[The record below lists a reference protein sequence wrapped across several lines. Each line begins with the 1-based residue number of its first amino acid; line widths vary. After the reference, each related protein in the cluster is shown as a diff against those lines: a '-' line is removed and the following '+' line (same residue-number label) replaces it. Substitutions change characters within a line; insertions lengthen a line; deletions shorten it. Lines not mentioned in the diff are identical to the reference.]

1 MYWDIMRSTD
11 FNTPSLKL
19 ILMALLVAVG
29 LHVITAVALMNV
41 KTSTPTVEPIQT
53 SSPIEIQLL
62 TLPPVQVEN
71 SKPESP
77 RSSETIKEDSQ
88 AKSEPAPVEDSKQ
101 KEDLQAIDE
110 PNQEEPNQ
118 EEPEQVAAS
127 EEVENAEPIEELTQ
141 VQDSE
146 QAEDINQVQ
155 DSKPDENL
163 DSASKTNTSTV
174 ERAATTVTTV
184 TTVIKKSDS
193 DAGSGSKVTESSP
206 VYDNTYTSHSTNPST
221 PNTMVTGGLG
231 NNSEGGN
238 RRGGAK
244 PPTIESTAQTPKD
257 ISSVKKAAGLAAQK
271 DFSQE
276 GRETDTT
283 KEEKAAQQKVTAQSK
298 ESVMNDSAVNDPVA
312 TFDTR
317 DAEWVSTPKFHFSD
331 KSKFGLESEQTRTV
345 LLSLMVKRDGRIES
359 VNREQSSGNTV
370 FDREAMQQIKKYQL
384 QPFMKNDVAVRGKVI
399 IPVEYEAP

>member
-1 MYWDIMRSTD
+1 MRSTD

-110 PNQEEPNQ
+110 PNQEVPNQ
-118 EEPEQVAAS
+118 KEPEQVAAS
-127 EEVENAEPIEELTQ
+127 EEVESFEPIEEFTQ

-184 TTVIKKSDS
+184 TTMIKKSDS

-257 ISSVKKAAGLAAQK
+257 ISAVKKAAGLAAQK

-331 KSKFGLESEQTRTV
+331 KAKFGLEPEQTRTV

-384 QPFMKNDVAVRGKVI
+384 QPFTKNDVAVRGKVI

>member
-1 MYWDIMRSTD
+1 MRSTD

-29 LHVITAVALMNV
+29 LHVVTAVALMNV
-41 KTSTPTVEPIQT
+41 KTSTPTLEPIQT

-110 PNQEEPNQ
+110 PNQEVPNQ

-127 EEVENAEPIEELTQ
+127 EEVESFEPIEEFTQ

-184 TTVIKKSDS
+184 TTMIKKSDS
-193 DAGSGSKVTESSP
+193 DAGSGSKVTDSSP

-257 ISSVKKAAGLAAQK
+257 ISAVKNAAGLAAQK

-331 KSKFGLESEQTRTV
+331 KAKFGLESKQTRTV

>member
-1 MYWDIMRSTD
+1 MRSTD

-110 PNQEEPNQ
+110 PNQEVPNQ

-127 EEVENAEPIEELTQ
+127 EEVESFEPIEEFTQ

-193 DAGSGSKVTESSP
+193 EAGSGSKVTESSP

-257 ISSVKKAAGLAAQK
+257 ISAVKKAAGLAAQK

-331 KSKFGLESEQTRTV
+331 KAKFGLEPEQTRTV

>member
-1 MYWDIMRSTD
+1 MRSTD

-19 ILMALLVAVG
+19 ILMTLLIAVG
-29 LHVITAVALMNV
+29 LHVLTAVALMNV

-110 PNQEEPNQ
+110 PNQEVPNQ

-127 EEVENAEPIEELTQ
+127 EEVESFEPIEEFTQ

-193 DAGSGSKVTESSP
+193 EAGSGSKVTDSSP

-257 ISSVKKAAGLAAQK
+257 ISAVKKAAGLAAQK

-331 KSKFGLESEQTRTV
+331 KAKFGLEPEQTRTV

>member
-110 PNQEEPNQ
+110 PNQEVPNQ

-127 EEVENAEPIEELTQ
+127 EEVESFEPIEEFTQ

-193 DAGSGSKVTESSP
+193 EAGSGSKVTESSP

-221 PNTMVTGGLG
+221 PNTMVTGVLG

-244 PPTIESTAQTPKD
+244 PPTVESTAQTPKD
-257 ISSVKKAAGLAAQK
+257 ISAVKKAAGLAAQK

-331 KSKFGLESEQTRTV
+331 KAKFGLEPEQTRTV

>member
-1 MYWDIMRSTD
+1 MRSTD

-29 LHVITAVALMNV
+29 LHVLTAVALMNV

-110 PNQEEPNQ
+110 PNQEEP
-118 EEPEQVAAS
+118 EQVAAS
-127 EEVENAEPIEELTQ
+127 EEVESFEPIEEFTQ

-184 TTVIKKSDS
+184 TTAIKKSDS

-221 PNTMVTGGLG
+221 PNTMVTGVLG

-238 RRGGAK
+238 RRRGGAK

-257 ISSVKKAAGLAAQK
+257 ISAVKKAAGLAAQK

-331 KSKFGLESEQTRTV
+331 KAKFGLEPEQTRTV

>member
-1 MYWDIMRSTD
+1 MRSTD

-19 ILMALLVAVG
+19 ILMALLIAVG
-29 LHVITAVALMNV
+29 LHVLTAVALMNV

-101 KEDLQAIDE
+101 KEDLQAI
-110 PNQEEPNQ
+110 EEPNQ
-118 EEPEQVAAS
+118 KEPEQVAAS
-127 EEVENAEPIEELTQ
+127 EEVESFEPIEEFTQ

-174 ERAATTVTTV
+174 ERAATTVMTV
-184 TTVIKKSDS
+184 TTMIKKSDS
-193 DAGSGSKVTESSP
+193 DAGSGSKVTDSSP

-257 ISSVKKAAGLAAQK
+257 ISAVKKAAGLAAQK

-331 KSKFGLESEQTRTV
+331 KAKFGLEPEQTRTV

>member
-1 MYWDIMRSTD
+1 MRSTD

-29 LHVITAVALMNV
+29 LHVVTAVALMNV

-110 PNQEEPNQ
+110 PNQEEP
-118 EEPEQVAAS
+118 EQVAAS
-127 EEVENAEPIEELTQ
+127 EEVESFEPIEEFTQ

-184 TTVIKKSDS
+184 TTMIKKSDS

-257 ISSVKKAAGLAAQK
+257 ISAVKKAAGLAAQK

-331 KSKFGLESEQTRTV
+331 KAKFGLEPEQTRTV

>member
-1 MYWDIMRSTD
+1 MRSTD

-110 PNQEEPNQ
+110 PNQEEP
-118 EEPEQVAAS
+118 EQVAAS
-127 EEVENAEPIEELTQ
+127 EEVESFEPIEEFTQ
-141 VQDSE
+141 VQDPE

-174 ERAATTVTTV
+174 ERAATTVTTI

-193 DAGSGSKVTESSP
+193 DAGSGSKITESSP

-257 ISSVKKAAGLAAQK
+257 ISAVKKAAGLAAQK

-283 KEEKAAQQKVTAQSK
+283 DETKAAQQKVTAQSK

-331 KSKFGLESEQTRTV
+331 KAKFGLEPEQTRTV

-384 QPFMKNDVAVRGKVI
+384 QPFTKNDVAVRGKVI

>member
-1 MYWDIMRSTD
+1 MRSTD

-29 LHVITAVALMNV
+29 LHVLTAVALMNV

-110 PNQEEPNQ
+110 PNQEVPNQ

-127 EEVENAEPIEELTQ
+127 EEVESFEPIEEFTQ

-184 TTVIKKSDS
+184 TTMIKKSDS
-193 DAGSGSKVTESSP
+193 DAGSGSKVTDSSP

-257 ISSVKKAAGLAAQK
+257 ISAVKKAAGLAAQK

-331 KSKFGLESEQTRTV
+331 KAKFGLEPEQTRTV

>member
-1 MYWDIMRSTD
+1 MRSTD

-110 PNQEEPNQ
+110 PNQEEP
-118 EEPEQVAAS
+118 EQVAAS
-127 EEVENAEPIEELTQ
+127 EEVESFEPIEEFTQ

-184 TTVIKKSDS
+184 TTMIKKSDS

-257 ISSVKKAAGLAAQK
+257 ISAVKKAAGLAAQK

-331 KSKFGLESEQTRTV
+331 KAKFGLEPEQTRTV
-345 LLSLMVKRDGRIES
+345 LLSLMVKRDGSIES
-359 VNREQSSGNTV
+359 VNREQPSGNTV

-384 QPFMKNDVAVRGKVI
+384 QPFTKNDVAVRGKVI

>member
-1 MYWDIMRSTD
+1 MRSTD

-29 LHVITAVALMNV
+29 LHVVTAVALMNV

-110 PNQEEPNQ
+110 PNQEVPNQ

-127 EEVENAEPIEELTQ
+127 EEVESFEPIEEFTQ

-184 TTVIKKSDS
+184 TTMIKKSDS
-193 DAGSGSKVTESSP
+193 EAGSGSKVTESSP

-221 PNTMVTGGLG
+221 PNTMVTGVLG

-257 ISSVKKAAGLAAQK
+257 ISAVKKAAGLAAQK

-331 KSKFGLESEQTRTV
+331 KAKFGLEPEQTRTV

>member
-1 MYWDIMRSTD
+1 MRSTD

-110 PNQEEPNQ
+110 PNQEEP
-118 EEPEQVAAS
+118 EQVAAS
-127 EEVENAEPIEELTQ
+127 EEVESFEPIEEFTQ

-184 TTVIKKSDS
+184 TTMIKKSDS

-257 ISSVKKAAGLAAQK
+257 ISAVKKAAGLAAQK

-331 KSKFGLESEQTRTV
+331 KAKFGLEPEQTRTV

-384 QPFMKNDVAVRGKVI
+384 QPFTKNDVAVRGKVI

>member
-1 MYWDIMRSTD
+1 MRSTD

-110 PNQEEPNQ
+110 PNQEVPNQ

-127 EEVENAEPIEELTQ
+127 EEVESFEPIEEFTQ

-193 DAGSGSKVTESSP
+193 EAGSGSKVTESSP

-221 PNTMVTGGLG
+221 PNTMVTGVLG

-257 ISSVKKAAGLAAQK
+257 ISAVKKAAGLAAQK

-331 KSKFGLESEQTRTV
+331 KAKFGLEPEQTRTV

>member
-1 MYWDIMRSTD
+1 MRSTD

-29 LHVITAVALMNV
+29 LHVVTAVALMNV

-110 PNQEEPNQ
+110 PNQEVPNQ

-127 EEVENAEPIEELTQ
+127 EEVENFEPIEEFTQ

-193 DAGSGSKVTESSP
+193 EAGSGSKVTESSP

-221 PNTMVTGGLG
+221 PNTMVTGVLG

-244 PPTIESTAQTPKD
+244 PPTVESTAQTPKD
-257 ISSVKKAAGLAAQK
+257 ISAVKKAAGLAAQK

-331 KSKFGLESEQTRTV
+331 KAKFGLEPEQTRTV

>member
-1 MYWDIMRSTD
+1 MRSTD

-110 PNQEEPNQ
+110 PNQEEP
-118 EEPEQVAAS
+118 EQVAAS
-127 EEVENAEPIEELTQ
+127 EEVESFEPIEEFTQ

-146 QAEDINQVQ
+146 QAENINQVQ

-184 TTVIKKSDS
+184 TTMIKKSDS

-244 PPTIESTAQTPKD
+244 PPTIELTAQTPKD
-257 ISSVKKAAGLAAQK
+257 IKAVKKAAGLAAQK

-331 KSKFGLESEQTRTV
+331 KAKFGLEPEQTRTV
-345 LLSLMVKRDGRIES
+345 LLSLMVKRDGSIES
-359 VNREQSSGNTV
+359 VNREQPSGNTV

-384 QPFMKNDVAVRGKVI
+384 QPFTKNDVAVRGKVI

>member
-1 MYWDIMRSTD
+1 MRSTD

-110 PNQEEPNQ
+110 PNQEVPNQ
-118 EEPEQVAAS
+118 KEPEQVAAS
-127 EEVENAEPIEELTQ
+127 EEVESFEPIEEFTQ

-184 TTVIKKSDS
+184 TTAIKKSDS

-257 ISSVKKAAGLAAQK
+257 ISAVKKAAGLAAQK

-331 KSKFGLESEQTRTV
+331 KAKFGLEPEQTRTV

>member
-1 MYWDIMRSTD
+1 MRSTD

-110 PNQEEPNQ
+110 PNQEVPNQ

-127 EEVENAEPIEELTQ
+127 EEVESFEPIEEFTQ

-184 TTVIKKSDS
+184 TTMIKKSDS
-193 DAGSGSKVTESSP
+193 EAGSGSKVTESSP

-257 ISSVKKAAGLAAQK
+257 ISAVKKAAGLAAQK

-331 KSKFGLESEQTRTV
+331 KAKFGLEPEQTRTV

>member
-1 MYWDIMRSTD
+1 MRSTD

>member
-1 MYWDIMRSTD
+1 MRSTD

-19 ILMALLVAVG
+19 ILMALLIAVG
-29 LHVITAVALMNV
+29 LHVLTAVALMKV
-41 KTSTPTVEPIQT
+41 KTTAPTVEPIQT

-110 PNQEEPNQ
+110 PNQEEP
-118 EEPEQVAAS
+118 EQVAAS
-127 EEVENAEPIEELTQ
+127 EEVESFEPIEEFTQ

-184 TTVIKKSDS
+184 TTMIKKSDS

-257 ISSVKKAAGLAAQK
+257 ISAVKKAAGLAAQK

-331 KSKFGLESEQTRTV
+331 KAKFGLEPEQTRTV
-345 LLSLMVKRDGRIES
+345 LLSLMVKRDGSIES
-359 VNREQSSGNTV
+359 VNREQPSGNTV

-384 QPFMKNDVAVRGKVI
+384 QPFTKNDVAVRGKVI

>member
-1 MYWDIMRSTD
+1 MRSTD

-110 PNQEEPNQ
+110 PNQEVPNQ

-127 EEVENAEPIEELTQ
+127 EEVESFEPIEEFTQ

-184 TTVIKKSDS
+184 TTMIKKSDS

-221 PNTMVTGGLG
+221 PNTMVTGVLG

-244 PPTIESTAQTPKD
+244 PPTVESTAQTPKD
-257 ISSVKKAAGLAAQK
+257 ISAVKKAAGLAAQK

-331 KSKFGLESEQTRTV
+331 KAKFGLEPEQTRTV

>member
-1 MYWDIMRSTD
+1 MT
-11 FNTPSLKL
+11 LL
-19 ILMALLVAVG
+19 IAVG
-29 LHVITAVALMNV
+29 LHVLTAVALMNV

-62 TLPPVQVEN
+62 TLPPMQVEN

-101 KEDLQAIDE
+101 KEDLQAI
-110 PNQEEPNQ
+110 EEPNQ

-193 DAGSGSKVTESSP
+193 EAGSGSKVTESSP
-206 VYDNTYTSHSTNPST
+206 VYD
-221 PNTMVTGGLG
+221 
-231 NNSEGGN
+231 
-238 RRGGAK
+238 
-244 PPTIESTAQTPKD
+244 
-257 ISSVKKAAGLAAQK
+257 
-271 DFSQE
+271 
-276 GRETDTT
+276 
-283 KEEKAAQQKVTAQSK
+283 
-298 ESVMNDSAVNDPVA
+298 
-312 TFDTR
+312 
-317 DAEWVSTPKFHFSD
+317 
-331 KSKFGLESEQTRTV
+331 
-345 LLSLMVKRDGRIES
+345 
-359 VNREQSSGNTV
+359 
-370 FDREAMQQIKKYQL
+370 
-384 QPFMKNDVAVRGKVI
+384 
-399 IPVEYEAP
+399 

>member
-1 MYWDIMRSTD
+1 MRSTD

-110 PNQEEPNQ
+110 PNQEEP
-118 EEPEQVAAS
+118 EQVAAS
-127 EEVENAEPIEELTQ
+127 EEVESFEPIEEFTQ

-184 TTVIKKSDS
+184 TTMIKKSDS
-193 DAGSGSKVTESSP
+193 DAGSGSKVTDSSP

-257 ISSVKKAAGLAAQK
+257 ISAVKKAAGLAAQK

-331 KSKFGLESEQTRTV
+331 KAKFGLEPEQTRTV

>member
-1 MYWDIMRSTD
+1 MRSTD

-29 LHVITAVALMNV
+29 LHVVTAVALMNV

-110 PNQEEPNQ
+110 PNQEVPNQ
-118 EEPEQVAAS
+118 KEPEQVAAS
-127 EEVENAEPIEELTQ
+127 EEVESFEPIEEFTQ

-184 TTVIKKSDS
+184 TTMIKKSDS
-193 DAGSGSKVTESSP
+193 EAGSGSKVTESSP

-244 PPTIESTAQTPKD
+244 PPTVESTAQTPKD
-257 ISSVKKAAGLAAQK
+257 ISAVKKAAGLAAQK

-331 KSKFGLESEQTRTV
+331 KAKFGLEPEQTRTV

>member
-1 MYWDIMRSTD
+1 M
-11 FNTPSLKL
+11 
-19 ILMALLVAVG
+19 
-29 LHVITAVALMNV
+29 
-41 KTSTPTVEPIQT
+41 
-53 SSPIEIQLL
+53 
-62 TLPPVQVEN
+62 
-71 SKPESP
+71 
-77 RSSETIKEDSQ
+77 
-88 AKSEPAPVEDSKQ
+88 
-101 KEDLQAIDE
+101 QAID
-110 PNQEEPNQ
+110 EPNQ

-127 EEVENAEPIEELTQ
+127 EEVESFEPIEEFTQ

-184 TTVIKKSDS
+184 TTMIKKSDS

-257 ISSVKKAAGLAAQK
+257 ISAVKKAAGLAAQK

-331 KSKFGLESEQTRTV
+331 KAKFGLEPEQTRTV

-384 QPFMKNDVAVRGKVI
+384 QPFTKNDVAVRGKVI

>member
-1 MYWDIMRSTD
+1 MRSTD

-110 PNQEEPNQ
+110 PNQEVPNQ

-127 EEVENAEPIEELTQ
+127 EEVENAEPIEEFTQ

-257 ISSVKKAAGLAAQK
+257 ISAVKKAAGLAAQK

-331 KSKFGLESEQTRTV
+331 KAKFGLEPEQTRTV

>member
-1 MYWDIMRSTD
+1 MRSTD

-29 LHVITAVALMNV
+29 LHVVTAVALMNV

-110 PNQEEPNQ
+110 PNQEVPNQ

-127 EEVENAEPIEELTQ
+127 EEVENFEPIEEFTQ

-193 DAGSGSKVTESSP
+193 EAGSGSKVTESSP

-221 PNTMVTGGLG
+221 PNTMVTGVLG

-257 ISSVKKAAGLAAQK
+257 ISAVKNAAGLAAQK

-331 KSKFGLESEQTRTV
+331 KAKFGLESKQTRTV

-359 VNREQSSGNTV
+359 VNREQPSGNTV

>member
-1 MYWDIMRSTD
+1 MRSTD

-110 PNQEEPNQ
+110 PNQEEP
-118 EEPEQVAAS
+118 EQVAAS
-127 EEVENAEPIEELTQ
+127 EEVESFEPIEEFTQ

-184 TTVIKKSDS
+184 TTMIKKSDS

-244 PPTIESTAQTPKD
+244 PPTIELTAQTPKD
-257 ISSVKKAAGLAAQK
+257 IKAVKKAAGLAAQK

-283 KEEKAAQQKVTAQSK
+283 KETKAAQQKVTAQSK

-331 KSKFGLESEQTRTV
+331 KAKFGLEPEQTRTV

-359 VNREQSSGNTV
+359 VNREQPSGNTV

>member
-1 MYWDIMRSTD
+1 MRSTD

-110 PNQEEPNQ
+110 PNQEEP
-118 EEPEQVAAS
+118 EQVAAS
-127 EEVENAEPIEELTQ
+127 EEVESFEPIEEFTQ

-184 TTVIKKSDS
+184 TTMIKKSDS

-244 PPTIESTAQTPKD
+244 PPTVESTAQTPKD
-257 ISSVKKAAGLAAQK
+257 ISAVKKAAGLAAQK

-331 KSKFGLESEQTRTV
+331 KAKFGLEPEQTRTV
-345 LLSLMVKRDGRIES
+345 LLSLMVKRDGSIES
-359 VNREQSSGNTV
+359 VNREQPSGNTV

-384 QPFMKNDVAVRGKVI
+384 QPFTKNDVAVRGKVI

>member
-1 MYWDIMRSTD
+1 MRSTD

-19 ILMALLVAVG
+19 ILMALLIAVG
-29 LHVITAVALMNV
+29 LHVLTAVALMNV

-62 TLPPVQVEN
+62 TLPPVQVAN

-110 PNQEEPNQ
+110 PNQEEP
-118 EEPEQVAAS
+118 EQVAAS
-127 EEVENAEPIEELTQ
+127 EEVENAEPIEEFTQ

-174 ERAATTVTTV
+174 ARAATTVTTV

-257 ISSVKKAAGLAAQK
+257 ISAVKKAAGLAAQK

-331 KSKFGLESEQTRTV
+331 KAKFGLEPEQTRTV

>member
-1 MYWDIMRSTD
+1 MRSTD

-110 PNQEEPNQ
+110 PNQEVPNQ
-118 EEPEQVAAS
+118 KEPEQVAAS

-184 TTVIKKSDS
+184 TTMIKKSDS

-221 PNTMVTGGLG
+221 PNTMVTGVLG

-244 PPTIESTAQTPKD
+244 PPTVESTAQTPKD
-257 ISSVKKAAGLAAQK
+257 ISAVKKAAGLAAQK

-331 KSKFGLESEQTRTV
+331 KAKFGLEPEQTRTV

>member
-1 MYWDIMRSTD
+1 MRSTD

-110 PNQEEPNQ
+110 PNQEEP
-118 EEPEQVAAS
+118 EQVAAS
-127 EEVENAEPIEELTQ
+127 EEVESFEPIEEFTQ

-184 TTVIKKSDS
+184 TTMIKKSDS

-238 RRGGAK
+238 RRGGGAK
-244 PPTIESTAQTPKD
+244 PPTVESTAQTPKD
-257 ISSVKKAAGLAAQK
+257 ISAVKKAAGLAAQK

-331 KSKFGLESEQTRTV
+331 KAKFGLEPEQTRTV
-345 LLSLMVKRDGRIES
+345 LLSLMVKRDGSIES
-359 VNREQSSGNTV
+359 VNREQPSGNTV

-384 QPFMKNDVAVRGKVI
+384 QPFTKNDVAVRGKVI

>member
-1 MYWDIMRSTD
+1 MRSTD

-19 ILMALLVAVG
+19 ILMALLIAVG
-29 LHVITAVALMNV
+29 LHVLTAVALMNV

-110 PNQEEPNQ
+110 PNQEVPNQ

-127 EEVENAEPIEELTQ
+127 EEVESFEPIEEFTQ

-193 DAGSGSKVTESSP
+193 EAGSGSKVTESSP

-221 PNTMVTGGLG
+221 PNTMVTGVLG

-244 PPTIESTAQTPKD
+244 PPTVESTAQTPKD
-257 ISSVKKAAGLAAQK
+257 ISAVKKAAGLAAQK

-331 KSKFGLESEQTRTV
+331 KAKFGLEPEQTRTV

>member
-1 MYWDIMRSTD
+1 MRSTD

-110 PNQEEPNQ
+110 PNQEVPNQ

-127 EEVENAEPIEELTQ
+127 EEVESFEPIEEFTQ

-184 TTVIKKSDS
+184 TTMIKKSDS
-193 DAGSGSKVTESSP
+193 EAGSGSKVTESSP

-221 PNTMVTGGLG
+221 PNTMVTGVLG

-244 PPTIESTAQTPKD
+244 PPTVESTAQTPKD
-257 ISSVKKAAGLAAQK
+257 ISAVKKAAGLAAQK

-331 KSKFGLESEQTRTV
+331 KAKFGLEPEQTRTV